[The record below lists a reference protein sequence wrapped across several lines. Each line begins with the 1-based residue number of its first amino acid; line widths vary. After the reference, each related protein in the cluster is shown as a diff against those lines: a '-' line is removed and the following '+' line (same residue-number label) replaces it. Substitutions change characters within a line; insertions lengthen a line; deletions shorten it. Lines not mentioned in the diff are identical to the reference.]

1 MRGSTPPRSQSDINK
16 NKVMK
21 RTVISVM
28 ILSCLLITACGNNKL
43 EEPKLDDRLVGTIWQ
58 TDDDISH
65 LFYGGTCYLIYE
77 FISTTQLE
85 SYTKRNGAVYKSW
98 GTLNYEL
105 DYPKLVIHEKQSDGT
120 IRDDHYTFKDSRTF
134 TLDGTPGTLA
144 YQIFIRQ

>member
-1 MRGSTPPRSQSDINK
+1 MLL
-16 NKVMK
+16 
-21 RTVISVM
+21 
-28 ILSCLLITACGNNKL
+28 LSCLLIVSCGPVEP

-58 TDDDISH
+58 TNDDISH

-85 SYTKRNGAVYKSW
+85 SYTKRNGSVYKSY

>member
-1 MRGSTPPRSQSDINK
+1 
-16 NKVMK
+16 MK
-21 RTVISVM
+21 RVLAKTLL
-28 ILSCLLITACGNNKL
+28 LSCLLLASCGAV
-43 EEPKLDDRLVGTIWQ
+43 EPDEPQLDDRLVGTIWQ
-58 TDDDISH
+58 TNDDISH

-85 SYTKRNGAVYKSW
+85 SYTKRNGSVYKSY

-144 YQIFIRQ
+144 YQVFIRQ

>member
-1 MRGSTPPRSQSDINK
+1 
-16 NKVMK
+16 MK
-21 RTVISVM
+21 RLLLFAM
-28 ILSCLLITACGNNKL
+28 LLSSLLFVSCGKDTP
-43 EEPKLDDRLVGTIWQ
+43 EEPQLDNRLVGTIWQ

>member
-1 MRGSTPPRSQSDINK
+1 
-16 NKVMK
+16 MK
-21 RTVISVM
+21 RS
-28 ILSCLLITACGNNKL
+28 ILLTLLFSCLLVVACGEDKSG
-43 EEPKLDDRLVGTIWQ
+43 EFQLDDRLVGTIWQ

-65 LFYGGTCYLIYE
+65 LFYGGNCYLIYE

-85 SYTKRNGAVYKSW
+85 SYTKRNGSVYKSY

-105 DYPKLVIHEKQSDGT
+105 DYPQLVIHEKQSDGT

-134 TLDGTPGTLA
+134 TLDGTPGTMA

>member
-1 MRGSTPPRSQSDINK
+1 
-16 NKVMK
+16 MK
-21 RTVISVM
+21 QKSLFAM
-28 ILSCLLITACGNNKL
+28 LLLCLLLGACGKNNP
-43 EEPKLDDRLVGTIWQ
+43 EESQLDDRLVGTIWQ
-58 TDDDISH
+58 TDDDVSH

-85 SYTKRNGAVYKSW
+85 SYTKRNGSVYKSW
-98 GTLNYEL
+98 GTLDYEL

-134 TLDGTPGTLA
+134 TLDGTPGTMA

>member
-1 MRGSTPPRSQSDINK
+1 
-16 NKVMK
+16 MK
-21 RTVISVM
+21 RLLFFPM
-28 ILSCLLITACGNNKL
+28 LLSSLLFVSCGKDPP
-43 EEPKLDDRLVGTIWQ
+43 EEPQLDNRLVGTIWQ
-58 TDDDISH
+58 TDDEVSH

-98 GTLNYEL
+98 GALDYEL
-105 DYPKLVIHEKQSDGT
+105 DYPQLVIHEKQSDGT

>member
-1 MRGSTPPRSQSDINK
+1 
-16 NKVMK
+16 MK
-21 RTVISVM
+21 RLLFFPM
-28 ILSCLLITACGNNKL
+28 LLSSLLFVSCGKDTP
-43 EEPKLDDRLVGTIWQ
+43 EEPQLDNRLVGTIWQ
-58 TDDDISH
+58 TDDEVSH

-98 GTLNYEL
+98 GALDYEL
-105 DYPKLVIHEKQSDGT
+105 DYPQLVIHEKQSDGT

>member
-1 MRGSTPPRSQSDINK
+1 
-16 NKVMK
+16 MK
-21 RTVISVM
+21 RLFLFTMLFSF
-28 ILSCLLITACGNNKL
+28 LFLASCRKDKSD
-43 EEPKLDDRLVGTIWQ
+43 EQRLDDRLVGTIWQ
-58 TDDDISH
+58 TDDEISH

>member
-1 MRGSTPPRSQSDINK
+1 
-16 NKVMK
+16 MK
-21 RTVISVM
+21 KT
-28 ILSCLLITACGNNKL
+28 LFATLLVSLIVVACGPVEP

-58 TDDDISH
+58 TNDEVSH

-77 FISTTQLE
+77 FISTTQVE
-85 SYTKRNGAVYKSW
+85 SYTKRNGSVYKSY

-105 DYPKLVIHEKQSDGT
+105 DYPHLIIHEKNSDGS